1 MLEFFKKGIFQKY
14 TYGLGTRHFS
24 PSLSESG
31 DMCLKLS
38 SQKRSPGQNL
48 REHHLVLRPGTA
60 SRGAALFELC
70 MKYFSY
76 WNQTLQHS
84 CKLSFYHSIK
94 KNYIL
99 SACLYSTQKNIRKI
113 TLVKLRIGCHNLRA
127 ETGRT
132 KSLSRDER
140 IYPLCGGNKIE
151 DETHLL
157 LDCQRYSSMR
167 DKSLSKYSLWFSLCS
182 FFS

>member
-1 MLEFFKKGIFQKY
+1 MEFFKKGIFQKY

-31 DMCLKLS
+31 DRCLKLS

-48 REHHLVLRPGTA
+48 REDRLVRRAGSAPSL
-60 SRGAALFELC
+60 LELC

-84 CKLSFYHSIK
+84 HKLSFYHSIK

-99 SACLYSTQKNIRKI
+99 SAYLNSTQKNITKI
-113 TLVKLRIGCHNLRA
+113 TLVKLRIGCHNIRA
-127 ETGRT
+127 ETDRQNP
-132 KSLSRDER
+132 SR
-140 IYPLCGGNKIE
+140 
-151 DETHLL
+151 
-157 LDCQRYSSMR
+157 
-167 DKSLSKYSLWFSLCS
+167 
-182 FFS
+182 